1 MAEFK
6 EEHAV
11 AILVENFSWTKEEIE
26 EMLLGSDELS
36 AFLKALNDI
45 YHVLED

>member
-6 EEHAV
+6 EEHAI

-26 EMLLGSDELS
+26 EMLLGSDELAS
-36 AFLKALNDI
+36 FLEALNNI
-45 YHVLED
+45 YHILED